1 MTFLFSHQMTP
12 TWKPIHFS
20 FFFSSGFRKLLEGK
34 SNILSWW
41 GDRRG
46 ADMPTGRGSW
56 EKPQTGRAWLTLTP
70 EVKAGGSATERCF
83 QATLR
88 PSQSF
93 RGNSSEIL
101 YAVKTGRWFY
111 CLLFCF
117 ALWDIKCI
125 LALSYIWLICLK
137 VTVYN
142 WVELKSIFHLCNEE
156 NNIFSICECAMA
168 NKITHDGKCGY
179 LWDRISTGTKA

>member
-1 MTFLFSHQMTP
+1 MVGKKRKKKTTAEWVTSVWAREGCKGRKVGWLVFSLLKKKAFSPCTFLHSPQANTSSNPQIGTCQRAASLQNWVKYTKQQYLMAPLFFHTNWPRHGNRSARSLSP
-12 TWKPIHFS
+12 F

-70 EVKAGGSATERCF
+70 EVKAGGSVTERCF

-88 PSQSF
+88 PS
-93 RGNSSEIL
+93 
-101 YAVKTGRWFY
+101 
-111 CLLFCF
+111 
-117 ALWDIKCI
+117 
-125 LALSYIWLICLK
+125 
-137 VTVYN
+137 
-142 WVELKSIFHLCNEE
+142 
-156 NNIFSICECAMA
+156 
-168 NKITHDGKCGY
+168 
-179 LWDRISTGTKA
+179 

>member
-1 MTFLFSHQMTP
+1 MLSWSITEGVATVWKEIDGKWGRWVLYLPFVKTILSMHFSFPTGWRFLTSTNRRESKGSEFVKLSQIYKTAIFNGFLFHTKWP
-12 TWKPIHFS
+12 LHGNRS

-88 PSQSF
+88 PS
-93 RGNSSEIL
+93 
-101 YAVKTGRWFY
+101 
-111 CLLFCF
+111 
-117 ALWDIKCI
+117 
-125 LALSYIWLICLK
+125 
-137 VTVYN
+137 
-142 WVELKSIFHLCNEE
+142 
-156 NNIFSICECAMA
+156 
-168 NKITHDGKCGY
+168 
-179 LWDRISTGTKA
+179 